1 MKQFLS
7 NFFTAVKTHRAVLLK
22 LLLALAFFVGLSLVS
37 FALLTAFDVIYFDD
51 GVKLDRELFDSFST
65 AWYGWIVFV
74 LIQTGL
80 SIALC
85 VIPGVAMGFILFSKV
100 IYPVA
105 WQAFLFSVVCVTI
118 SSSIMYV
125 IGRYG
130 GYRICEK
137 ILGKEDCE
145 KSLSLLRDKGTVFFP
160 IMMMFPVFPDD
171 ALVMIAGTLKMK
183 LKWFI
188 PSIIIG
194 RGIGIATIVF
204 GISLTKYLTTPW
216 LKVLFV
222 AGIVLFVFLVFY
234 FANKFSKYLARKKE
248 ARIEAA
254 VEETADNI

>member
-248 ARIEAA
+248 ARTEAA